1 MAQKAA
7 DRKKQTLL
15 AKTQKTQTFLKKP
28 KKAIEKEK
36 EKEKEKGK
44 EMENGEEDF
53 CEEPETDSPPVIKL
67 PLNDNTAYPIS
78 PEQFGRWAEL
88 YPAVDVMQELRKM
101 LGWLEANPVKRKTRR
116 GILRFITGWL
126 AKEQDKGPRKEAG
139 NRPSTRTQSSAMDDL
154 RALHDL
160 FDEE

>member
-1 MAQKAA
+1 M
-7 DRKKQTLL
+7 
-15 AKTQKTQTFLKKP
+15 
-28 KKAIEKEK
+28 
-36 EKEKEKGK
+36 
-44 EMENGEEDF
+44 EMGNGEEDF
-53 CEEPETDSPPVIKL
+53 CEEPETDSPPVIEF
-67 PLNDNTAYPIS
+67 PLNDNTSYPIS

-126 AKEQDKGPRKEAG
+126 AKEQDKGPRREAG
-139 NRPSTRTQSSAMDDL
+139 NRPSARTQSSAMDDL